1 MIVKKMT
8 QRVQMVRAWTHYVTV
23 TTVTEDVIAK
33 FQVSVMVFFF
43 FFHISLPIV
52 INLLEYL
59 ECSFSVCHLLEQ
71 RERIK
76 KNLNYHVND
85 LTNFRIIT

>member
-1 MIVKKMT
+1 MIVTKMAHH
-8 QRVQMVRAWTHYVTV
+8 VQMVRAWTHYVTV

-33 FQVSVMVFFF
+33 FQVSVMDFF
-43 FFHISLPIV
+43 SVPIV

-71 RERIK
+71 PER
-76 KNLNYHVND
+76 KN
-85 LTNFRIIT
+85 